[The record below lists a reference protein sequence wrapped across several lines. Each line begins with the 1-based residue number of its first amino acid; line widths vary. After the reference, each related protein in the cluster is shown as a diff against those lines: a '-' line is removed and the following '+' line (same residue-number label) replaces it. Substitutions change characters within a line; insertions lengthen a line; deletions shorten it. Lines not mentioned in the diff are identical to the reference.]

1 MNQSLPG
8 IMARNGVLVLLTF
21 ILGYTGTVQS
31 QNFHPDKAAV
41 LVSAVA
47 PGGKQVYIIRLTFEG
62 QVTSQQ
68 EQLIT
73 TSDNWE
79 VTGQK
84 VTYRVD
90 SVSYNSLSQ
99 RATLYG
105 NWKPVDRFTVL
116 LEGNQGVTVNTTDDS
131 EQPRWNFGEGSSV
144 ELNVRR
150 LAETK
155 SRFALDHNLDVSI
168 AERNLT
174 LASGGIWLR
183 SFSLDFTS
191 EGTVTALPEVRNG
204 SKSNLELALNPFFF
218 AGNMIYRTGISTGLQ
233 VETALDTAATNL
245 LDVQNTRFKLGVELE
260 VPFTNYPITQLH
272 KRTGYA
278 RLAMPL
284 TVGLDYIAGE
294 SDKPGR
300 LDLNARYELAF
311 SPYLIVQGEW
321 RYSNFFEGMSGIG
334 EDAHYYSVGIAQD
347 LTEAE
352 GVLKILKYITTLGL
366 IDEESEGRNF
376 IFFKIT
382 EGRKAPLYRD
392 ISERSFGFGVYF

>member
-1 MNQSLPG
+1 MSQSLRG
-8 IMARNGVLVLLTF
+8 IIAQNGLLVLFTLVLV
-21 ILGYTGTVQS
+21 YTGTVQS
-31 QNFHPDKAAV
+31 QNLHPDRAAV
-41 LVSAVA
+41 LVSAAA

-62 QVTSQQ
+62 QVTNQQ
-68 EQLIT
+68 EQFIKT
-73 TSDNWE
+73 PGNWQ

-90 SVSYNSLSQ
+90 SVRYNSLSQ
-99 RATLYG
+99 RATLFG
-105 NWKPVDRFTVL
+105 NWKPGDQLTVL

-191 EGTVTALPEVRNG
+191 EGTITALPEVRNG
-204 SKSNLELALNPFFF
+204 SNSNLELALNPFFF
-218 AGNMIYRTGISTGLQ
+218 AGNMIYRSGISTGLQ
-233 VETALDTAATNL
+233 VETALDTAANNL
-245 LDVQNTRFKLGVELE
+245 LEVQNTRFKLGVELE
-260 VPFTNYPITQLH
+260 VPFTNYPIAQLH

-300 LDLNARYELAF
+300 LDLNAMYELAF
-311 SPYLIVQGEW
+311 SPYLIVQGAW
-321 RYSNFFEGMSGIG
+321 RYSNFFEDMPGIG
-334 EDAHYYSVGIAQD
+334 KDAHYYSVGIAQD